1 MSAPLVVLSIYRQ
14 RNVQHIL
21 DLLGPSEPSVR
32 CAFWALDSPAPQL
45 SAVTVGEG
53 PGLKFDLL
61 NQLVGAAELQPS
73 EAVIVTDDDVTFTR
87 GSLREFVE
95 LASEAEFDLAQP
107 AHDRRSHWSHS
118 ITRRRRLSVARLT
131 TFVEIGPVFFC
142 GLGRRA
148 EFVPFP
154 ENAGMGWGL
163 DLKWHDLQTRGAS
176 LGIVDRAAV
185 THHVPPGVGY
195 DIEHERNLNRERLA
209 ARGVERMA
217 DVQSVLATWRPWQR
231 RAPWTG

>member
-1 MSAPLVVLSIYRQ
+1 MSISLVVLGVYRQ
-14 RNVQHIL
+14 RNVQHVL
-21 DLLGPSEPSVR
+21 DLLGPSDPSMR
-32 CAFWALDSPAPQL
+32 CMFWALDSPAPQL

-53 PGLKFDLL
+53 PGLKFELL
-61 NQLVGAAELQPS
+61 NHLVAAAQLRPS
-73 EAVIVTDDDVTFTR
+73 EAVLVADDDVNFTR

-95 LASEAEFDLAQP
+95 TAAEAEFDLAQP

-118 ITRRRRLSVARLT
+118 ITRRRNLSVARLT

-163 DLKWHDLQTRGAS
+163 DLAWHDLQRTGAR
-176 LGIVDRAAV
+176 LGIVDRTPV

-195 DIEHERNLNRERLA
+195 DIERERNLNRERLA

-217 DVQSVLATWRPWQR
+217 DVQAALATWRPWQR
-231 RAPWTG
+231 RPPWVR